1 MSYGGKRGVGER
13 VLEGRH
19 VIGLFLAV
27 ILLSGLFFTLGYVM
41 GLHQSE
47 AEASAD
53 VSPAKPDLRN
63 ASKPDAIS
71 KRTQKGA
78 PTDSSTNTG
87 APDSSEWEFY
97 HAGEKNK
104 KEDLLK
110 PAPAVPRPSSK
121 TEPVLVKSPAASRA
135 ANPGP
140 AKTPKASNTL
150 ATPVGT
156 YSLQVAAMSKEAD
169 ALDLA
174 KLLQKKRF
182 PAYVLSPHGDK
193 DKFYRVQVGPYA
205 DWKATDVAR
214 KGLDAAGFKA
224 FVKH

>member
-1 MSYGGKRGVGER
+1 MSYGGKRGAAER

-53 VSPAKPDLRN
+53 GLPAKPEVRN
-63 ASKPDAIS
+63 TAKPETVSKH
-71 KRTQKGA
+71 A
-78 PTDSSTNTG
+78 PKTTPGGSSTDTG
-87 APDSSEWEFY
+87 TPDSSEWEFY

-104 KEDLLK
+104 DEELLK
-110 PAPAVPRPSSK
+110 PVPAVPRPQPKSD
-121 TEPVLVKSPAASRA
+121 PAVVKAPASRSANSTSQA
-135 ANPGP
+135 AKGSNVTAAPG
-140 AKTPKASNTL
+140 N
-150 ATPVGT
+150 G
-156 YSLQVAAMSKEAD
+156 YSLQVAAMNREAD

-174 KLLQKKRF
+174 KLLQKKKF

-193 DKFYRVQVGPYA
+193 YYRVQVGPYA
-205 DWKATDVAR
+205 DLKATDLVR
-214 KGLDAAGFKA
+214 KGLEAAGFKA
-224 FVKH
+224 FVKR

>member
-47 AEASAD
+47 ASVSAD
-53 VSPAKPDLRN
+53 DLPGKPEVRNLSKPEAVSKR
-63 ASKPDAIS
+63 ASKATTPA
-71 KRTQKGA
+71 QP
-78 PTDSSTNTG
+78 PTETG
-87 APDSSEWEFY
+87 APSSSEWEFY

-104 KEDLLK
+104 TVDRLK
-110 PAPAVPRPSSK
+110 PTPPAPQLESAPAF
-121 TEPVLVKSPAASRA
+121 VKSTAQARGASGVTSKAVPAV
-135 ANPGP
+135 
-140 AKTPKASNTL
+140 SN
-150 ATPVGT
+150 AG
-156 YSLQVAAMSKEAD
+156 YSLQVAAMHREAD
-169 ALDLA
+169 AIDLA
-174 KLLQKKRF
+174 KLLQKRKF

-193 DKFYRVQVGPYA
+193 YYRVQVGPYA
-205 DWKATDVAR
+205 DLKAADAAR
-214 KGLDAAGFKA
+214 KGLEGAGFKA

>member
-1 MSYGGKRGVGER
+1 MSYGGQRGAAER

-53 VSPAKPDLRN
+53 DLPAKPEVRN
-63 ASKPDAIS
+63 AAKPETVPKHAQN
-71 KRTQKGA
+71 TTPGG
-78 PTDSSTNTG
+78 SSGT
-87 APDSSEWEFY
+87 PDGSEWEFY

-104 KEDLLK
+104 NEELLK
-110 PAPAVPRPSSK
+110 SAPAVPRPQ
-121 TEPVLVKSPAASRA
+121 PKSDPAVPKAPAARS
-135 ANPGP
+135 ANAGP
-140 AKTPKASNTL
+140 SQPSKGSNVP
-150 ATPVGT
+150 AVPANG
-156 YSLQVAAMSKEAD
+156 YSLQVAAMNREAD

-174 KLLQKKRF
+174 KLLQKKKF

-193 DKFYRVQVGPYA
+193 YYRVQVGPYA
-205 DWKATDVAR
+205 DSKATDAAR
-214 KGLDAAGFKA
+214 KGLEAAGFKA
-224 FVKH
+224 FVKR

>member
-1 MSYGGKRGVGER
+1 MSYGGKRGAAER

-53 VSPAKPDLRN
+53 DLPAKPEVRN
-63 ASKPDAIS
+63 TAKPETVSKHA
-71 KRTQKGA
+71 QKTTPGG
-78 PTDSSTNTG
+78 SSTGT
-87 APDSSEWEFY
+87 ATPDNSEWEFY

-104 KEDLLK
+104 NEELLK
-110 PAPAVPRPSSK
+110 PAPALPRPQPKSDSA
-121 TEPVLVKSPAASRA
+121 VVKAPAPRS
-135 ANPGP
+135 ANAGGSQP
-140 AKTPKASNTL
+140 AKGSNVP
-150 ATPVGT
+150 AVPANG
-156 YSLQVAAMSKEAD
+156 YSLQVAAMNRETD

-174 KLLQKKRF
+174 KLLQKKKF

-193 DKFYRVQVGPYA
+193 YYRVQVGPYA
-205 DWKATDVAR
+205 DLQATDAAR
-214 KGLDAAGFKA
+214 KGLEAAGFKA
-224 FVKH
+224 FVKR

>member
-1 MSYGGKRGVGER
+1 MSYGGKRGAAER

-53 VSPAKPDLRN
+53 DLPAKPEVRN
-63 ASKPDAIS
+63 TAKPETVSKHAQKTTPGRASTDTATPD
-71 KRTQKGA
+71 
-78 PTDSSTNTG
+78 N
-87 APDSSEWEFY
+87 SEWEFY

-104 KEDLLK
+104 NEELLK
-110 PAPAVPRPSSK
+110 PAPAVPRPQPK
-121 TEPVLVKSPAASRA
+121 GDLAVPKAPAARSANAGPSQPSNGSNVPA
-135 ANPGP
+135 AP
-140 AKTPKASNTL
+140 AN
-150 ATPVGT
+150 G
-156 YSLQVAAMSKEAD
+156 YSLQVAAMNREAD

-174 KLLQKKRF
+174 KLLQKKKF

-193 DKFYRVQVGPYA
+193 YYRVQVGPYA
-205 DWKATDVAR
+205 DLQATDVAR
-214 KGLDAAGFKA
+214 KGLEAAGFKA
-224 FVKH
+224 FVKR

>member
-1 MSYGGKRGVGER
+1 MSYEGKRGAGER

-53 VSPAKPDLRN
+53 DSPAKPELRS
-63 ASKPDAIS
+63 AQKPETVSKHP
-71 KRTQKGA
+71 QKTTPGQ
-78 PTDSSTNTG
+78 PSTDKGTPN
-87 APDSSEWEFY
+87 SSEWEFY
-97 HAGEKNK
+97 HAGEKDKN
-104 KEDLLK
+104 EDLLK
-110 PAPAVPRPSSK
+110 PGPAVAGTKAKSDP
-121 TEPVLVKSPAASRA
+121 VKSPTPPRA
-135 ANPGP
+135 NAGGL
-140 AKTPKASNTL
+140 KASKGSSVP
-150 ATPVGT
+150 AAPVNG
-156 YSLQVAAMSKEAD
+156 YSLQVAAMNREAD

-174 KLLQKKRF
+174 KVLQKKKF

-193 DKFYRVQVGPYA
+193 YYRVQVGPYA
-205 DWKATDVAR
+205 DLKATDAAR
-214 KGLDAAGFKA
+214 KGLEAAGFKA